1 MKKLLL
7 LFLFIILLVGCRRY
21 DYDYDY
27 EYKGQTKV
35 YAYSLSNNEILL
47 IDIDLEIKNEA
58 DVFNLYTI
66 NQNYLPVGYTSFCY
80 TNLELI
86 SSSVTNKEIIYVVS
100 DFIKLVDNLEVFKS
114 LIYETNYLL
123 FEKES
128 IFINNNKKV

>member
-21 DYDYDY
+21 DYDY

-35 YAYSLSNNEILL
+35 YAYSLSDNEILL

>member
-1 MKKLLL
+1 VKKLLL

-21 DYDYDY
+21 DYDY

-35 YAYSLSNNEILL
+35 YAYSLSDNEILL

>member
-7 LFLFIILLVGCRRY
+7 LFLFIILLVGCRR
-21 DYDYDY
+21 YDYDY